1 MEKYKCYDKIVNN
14 MVTGKFKKRSLI
26 AESSRNVALF
36 FYAHLKETTEN
47 MRNSDM

>member
-1 MEKYKCYDKIVNN
+1 MEKYKCYDSNCHNN

-36 FYAHLKETTEN
+36 FYAHLKGDNGKYEE
-47 MRNSDM
+47 